1 MLTAEP
7 TMFYV
12 VNNLNQA
19 LDQQNSTKAKMD
31 NKKLYRILNQ
41 NKRCVG
47 VVSQHEQLHRTVA
60 AIKQFPL
67 FILLTTAVIFTLIS
81 HFLISMDAL
90 EFSLRKSV
98 IFKKQEST

>member
-1 MLTAEP
+1 MLTAEQ

-47 VVSQHEQLHRTVA
+47 VVS
-60 AIKQFPL
+60 
-67 FILLTTAVIFTLIS
+67 
-81 HFLISMDAL
+81 
-90 EFSLRKSV
+90 
-98 IFKKQEST
+98 